1 LEGNGLKIKVNE
13 QPQRFY
19 LAFDEWVPAVGHEIK
34 IGEYRFCTIPLSKS
48 INISEVTSGVHAMS
62 IPIDSRIWM
71 ATSTKEDTM
80 KFLTKA
86 GEGLKRILER
96 QSNLDELLAKN
107 KKIAFDRLGEMPPI
121 EDVDTGWIFVEE
133 SEILH

>member
-1 LEGNGLKIKVNE
+1 MEIKVNE
-13 QPQRFY
+13 QAQRFY

-34 IGEYRFCTIPLSKS
+34 IGQYRFCAIPLSKS

-62 IPIDSRIWM
+62 IPIDFRIWM

-80 KFLTKA
+80 RFLEKA

-107 KKIAFDRLGEMPPI
+107 KKIAFERLGEMPPI
-121 EDVDTGWIFVEE
+121 EDVDTDWITA
-133 SEILH
+133 EISDVTH

>member
-1 LEGNGLKIKVNE
+1 MEIKVNE
-13 QPQRFY
+13 QAQRFY

-34 IGEYRFCTIPLSKS
+34 VGKYRFCAIRLSKS

-62 IPIDSRIWM
+62 IPIDFRIWM

-80 KFLTKA
+80 RFLEKA
-86 GEGLKRILER
+86 GEGLKRILKR
-96 QSNLDELLAKN
+96 QSNLDELLEKN

-121 EDVDTGWIFVEE
+121 EDVDTDWITA
-133 SEILH
+133 EISDVTH

>member
-1 LEGNGLKIKVNE
+1 MEIKVNE
-13 QPQRFY
+13 QAQRFY
-19 LAFDEWVPAVGHEIK
+19 LAFEEWVPAVGHEIK
-34 IGEYRFCTIPLSKS
+34 IGQYRFCAIPLSKS

-62 IPIDSRIWM
+62 IPIDFRIWM

-80 KFLTKA
+80 RFLEKA

-96 QSNLDELLAKN
+96 QSNLDELLEKN

-121 EDVDTGWIFVEE
+121 EDVDTDWITADI
-133 SEILH
+133 SEVTH

>member
-1 LEGNGLKIKVNE
+1 MEIKVNE
-13 QPQRFY
+13 QAQRFY

-34 IGEYRFCTIPLSKS
+34 VGKYRFCAIPLSKS

-62 IPIDSRIWM
+62 IPIDFRIWM

-80 KFLTKA
+80 RFLEKA
-86 GEGLKRILER
+86 GEGLKRILKR
-96 QSNLDELLAKN
+96 QSNLDELLKKN

-121 EDVDTGWIFVEE
+121 EDVDTDWITA
-133 SEILH
+133 EISDVTH

>member
-1 LEGNGLKIKVNE
+1 MEIKVNE
-13 QPQRFY
+13 QAQRFY

-34 IGEYRFCTIPLSKS
+34 VGQYRFCAIPLSES
-48 INISEVTSGVHAMS
+48 INILEVTSGVHAIT
-62 IPIDSRIWM
+62 IPIDMRIWM

-80 KFLTKA
+80 RFLEKA

-107 KKIAFDRLGEMPPI
+107 IKIAFDRLGEMPPI
-121 EDVDTGWIFVEE
+121 EDVDTDWITADISDV
-133 SEILH
+133 IH

>member
-1 LEGNGLKIKVNE
+1 MEIKVNE
-13 QPQRFY
+13 QAQRFY

-34 IGEYRFCTIPLSKS
+34 VGQYRFCAIPLSKS
-48 INISEVTSGVHAMS
+48 INISEVTSGVHAIT
-62 IPIDSRIWM
+62 IPIDIRIWM

-80 KFLTKA
+80 RFLEKA

-96 QSNLDELLAKN
+96 QNNLDELLAKN

-121 EDVDTGWIFVEE
+121 EDTDWITADISDV
-133 SEILH
+133 IH

>member
-1 LEGNGLKIKVNE
+1 MEIKVNE
-13 QPQRFY
+13 QAQRFY
-19 LAFDEWVPAVGHEIK
+19 LAFEEWVPAVGHEIK
-34 IGEYRFCTIPLSKS
+34 IGQYRFCAIPLSKS

-62 IPIDSRIWM
+62 IPIDFRIWM

-80 KFLTKA
+80 RFLEKA

-96 QSNLDELLAKN
+96 QSNLDELLEKN

-121 EDVDTGWIFVEE
+121 EDVDTDWITADISDV
-133 SEILH
+133 IH